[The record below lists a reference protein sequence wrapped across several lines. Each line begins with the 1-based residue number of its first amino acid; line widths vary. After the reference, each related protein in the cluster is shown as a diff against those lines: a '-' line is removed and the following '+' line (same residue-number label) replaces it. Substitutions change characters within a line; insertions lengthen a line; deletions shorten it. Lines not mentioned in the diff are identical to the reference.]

1 MPLCS
6 HKLMYWP
13 LYSRISKHGPAR
25 PESDVDQFDPQCY
38 FHLPLQPSPDPA
50 LEPWRQQKPGN
61 LAAKEHLIAS
71 LPTRLSNWVELPQ
84 KLPSRGSGR
93 TGRWQAWRRWKS
105 PSMAAESTIWFLHT
119 DPLLS
124 HSLAG
129 KITYQRTTLFRIPPA
144 AQIALKREK
153 KEQTRSKQRCVHAS
167 KC

>member
-13 LYSRISKHGPAR
+13 LYSRISVVLCMYVYMVGSKHGPAR
-25 PESDVDQFDPQCY
+25 PKSDVDQFDPHCY
-38 FHLPLQPSPDPA
+38 FHLPLQPSPDPS
-50 LEPWRQQKPGN
+50 LEPWRRRKPGN

-84 KLPSRGSGR
+84 KLPSRGGGR
-93 TGRWQAWRRWKS
+93 TGRRQAWRRWKS

-124 HSLAG
+124 HSLAA
-129 KITYQRTTLFRIPPA
+129 KITYQC
-144 AQIALKREK
+144 
-153 KEQTRSKQRCVHAS
+153 SCDCGCVRRWEADAS
-167 KC
+167 S